1 MLVDYANSCFII
13 IGQTVF
19 PDRQYK
25 KSINNDLQNTA
36 QKTKKRSFCHDLLF
50 LFFFWKLMTKPGIAL
65 IKTQILNLAHT
76 TRFWDNLDQ
85 VLSTSKGCKAK

>member
-13 IGQTVF
+13 IGQKVF

-36 QKTKKRSFCHDLLF
+36 QKTKKRSFCHDLFSVFF
-50 LFFFWKLMTKPGIAL
+50 LFQTNLSFLFEFVAIFIDVSTCL
-65 IKTQILNLAHT
+65 KTNELKIIL
-76 TRFWDNLDQ
+76 
-85 VLSTSKGCKAK
+85 C